1 MKDEREE
8 RESRRVKRI
17 KMNGKKKKKN
27 EAFHDRWNSLKWKG
41 SGGGGTA

>member
-1 MKDEREE
+1 
-8 RESRRVKRI
+8 
-17 KMNGKKKKKN
+17 MNGKKKKN